1 MEEVLLN
8 TMYELPSRQDVIK
21 CVIDEDVVRSKVNP
35 TLVPV
40 KETPKRQRQ
49 ERTA

>member
-1 MEEVLLN
+1 
-8 TMYELPSRQDVIK
+8 
-21 CVIDEDVVRSKVNP
+21 VRTKVNP